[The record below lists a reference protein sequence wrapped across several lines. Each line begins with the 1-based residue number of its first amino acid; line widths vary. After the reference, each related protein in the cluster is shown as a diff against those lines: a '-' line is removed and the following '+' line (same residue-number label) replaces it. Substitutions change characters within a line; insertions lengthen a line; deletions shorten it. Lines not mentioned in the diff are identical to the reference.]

1 MQSSRLDASSLS
13 SGAEAI
19 KQAAN
24 ADLMKYAL
32 IVVSAA
38 PMIIIYPFVQ
48 KFFDKGVM
56 MGSLKG

>member
-1 MQSSRLDASSLS
+1 MQSSRLDGTALT
-13 SGAEAI
+13 SGAESI

-32 IVVSAA
+32 IVVSAI
-38 PMIIIYPFVQ
+38 PMVIIYPIVQ